1 MKNIIRIL
9 IFCLGCFC
17 VKTVCATEKFLPE
30 TEDIPLMDGLIVQ
43 SPADLNFDTPEGQ
56 IIIVETISTNLTKEQ
71 VYCYYA
77 KTLPEIGW
85 KQITD
90 KQYIREKD
98 TILIKTIQEKQ
109 PLKIHFEI
117 TVMNNL

>member
-1 MKNIIRIL
+1 MKNTIRIL
-9 IFCLGCFC
+9 IFCIGCFC
-17 VKTVCATEKFLPE
+17 TKTIYATENFLPE
-30 TEDIPLMDGLIVQ
+30 TEDIPLMDGLMVQ
-43 SPADLNFDTPEGQ
+43 APTDLNFDTPEGQ
-56 IIIVETISTNLTKEQ
+56 IIIIETISTNLTQEQ

-85 KQITD
+85 IRITD

-98 TILIKTIQEKQ
+98 TLHIKTIQEKQ

-117 TVMNNL
+117 ALMNNL